1 MNPATPTRE
10 AGRNLVDSD
19 LMNPMGISMA
29 KDAIAATASGAREVD
44 IPNRSMSVHV

>member
-10 AGRNLVDSD
+10 AGWNLVDTD
-19 LMNPMGISMA
+19 LMNPMGINTA
-29 KDAIAATASGAREVD
+29 LDAIAATAGGDREVD